1 MSFLRGKGRYAVAAV
16 ALAIAFV
23 LSIQL
28 GERGVQFDLSH
39 ASVSAEEGG
48 DESYNLSSLRI
59 FNRALLQIKEK
70 YVDPDRIDP
79 GQMLFAALESV
90 QNEIPEFVVDYDD
103 DEKVAERTRLE
114 VQVVD
119 ERRSFELRSME
130 SMWEMS
136 LRLKEIFSFVE
147 SHLPDDPERDIKDIE
162 YAAINGMISTLDPHS
177 GLLTPSHYK
186 DMQTQTGGEFGGLG
200 IVISIQDDELTVIS
214 PIDGTP
220 AARKGIRSQDR
231 IVRIGEE
238 STVNMNLNEAVSRL
252 RGEPGTEID
261 VWVERDGW
269 SEPRQFTI
277 ERAIIEIESV
287 ESEPLADKIGYLRIN
302 NFQANTYPDMRT
314 HLQQLREDMG
324 GIDGL
329 ILDMR
334 DNPGGLL
341 DQSVHI
347 SDLFLEEG
355 SIVSTVGHGD
365 TLRDTQE
372 ASSSNTE
379 PDYPM
384 IVLVNEGSASAS
396 EIVAGALQQNDRAIV
411 LGDVTFGKG
420 TVQILYA
427 FPDESA
433 LKLTVAQ
440 YLTPDG
446 ASIQNTGIIPDLQT
460 IPVSIQPRKVSLFRS
475 QLMQRERDMDRALEN
490 PSTRPDDDGP
500 LSLIRYLDEEAFDD
514 EVVDDPNEFELD
526 FAISL
531 GAQLLAGIDNGTNRS
546 RMLEHLQDDLK
557 QIFEREMQE
566 IKEELAALDVDW
578 NPGTS
583 PTDPAYEFEVTSTVG
598 DGAVAAG
605 ESVELTAALTN
616 RSDEPL
622 YRVKALTRSDNF
634 QLRHH
639 EFIFGRVNP
648 GETKEWT
655 IELDIPQD
663 AKNRHDRI
671 EFTVSDDDDEFSGDH
686 HYDLRIEGKQRPHYA
701 FTYELMPDEIV
712 DGLLRTGDEV
722 TLRVHL
728 ENLGEQMGEDTTVYL
743 KNLTGEE
750 IYLEKG
756 RAVVKNL
763 EPGASE
769 SVDLLFEVND
779 VPESGYVSFE
789 LDIYDSGYREFFQ
802 REFQLPVV
810 STESNVETWQGLA
823 TVGDEAAKL
832 FVSTDD
838 QSDPAAR
845 VGKSATLPVI
855 ARSGDDWFKVDLGE
869 RRAWIGGQ
877 YVSVEEGA
885 TGELSGVERV
895 KRFQK
900 PRVVLTPAG
909 LFTDERYIGLD
920 GHIKDEWD
928 IQDYYIIVH
937 HREGPMDVETRKLA
951 YQNVGANQ
959 AELSTDVPLFQGMNR
974 ISLVTRNDAGI
985 STTETIY
992 VYRE

>member
-1 MSFLRGKGRYAVAAV
+1 MSFLRGKGRYFVATV
-16 ALAIAFV
+16 ALAIAFA
-23 LSIQL
+23 LSVQL

-48 DESYNLSSLRI
+48 DEAYRLSSLRI

-79 GQMLFAALESV
+79 TQMLVAALDSV
-90 QNEIPEFVVDYDD
+90 QNEIPEFVVNYEDL
-103 DEKVAERTRLE
+103 DEDGQPTTLE
-114 VQVVD
+114 IQVVD
-119 ERRSFELRSME
+119 ERRTFELRSME

-147 SHLPDDPERDIKDIE
+147 RHLPDDPERDIQDIE
-162 YAAINGMISTLDPHS
+162 YAAINGMVTTLDPHS
-177 GLLTPSHYK
+177 GLLTPTHYEE
-186 DMQTQTGGEFGGLG
+186 MQTQTGGEFGGLG

-238 STVNMNLNEAVSRL
+238 STVNMNLNEAVNRL

-261 VWVERDGW
+261 VWVKRDGW

-287 ESEPLADKIGYLRIN
+287 ESEPLDDKIGYLRVN

-314 HLQQLREDMG
+314 HLQQLRETMG

-347 SDLFLEEG
+347 SNLFLEDG
-355 SIVSTVGHGD
+355 PIVSTVGHGD

-372 ASSSNTE
+372 ASPTNTE
-379 PDYPM
+379 PDYPI

-396 EIVAGALQQNDRAIV
+396 EIVAGALQQNDRAVV
-411 LGDVTFGKG
+411 LGDITFGKG
-420 TVQILYA
+420 TVQILYE
-427 FPDESA
+427 FPDDSA

-460 IPVSIQPRKVSLFRS
+460 IPVSIQPGKVSLFRS

-514 EVVDDPNEFELD
+514 EVVDDPNEFDLD

-531 GAQLLAGIDNGTNRS
+531 SSQLLSGIERGTNRTA
-546 RMLEHLQDDLK
+546 MLEALQGDLEEV
-557 QIFEREMQE
+557 FEREMTE
-566 IKEELAALDVDW
+566 IQSKLADLDIDWTPGSSPEE
-578 NPGTS
+578 PS
-583 PTDPAYEFEVTSTVG
+583 YEFQVRSTA
-598 DGAVAAG
+598 DDEAVLAG
-605 ESVELTAALTN
+605 ESVEVTASLTN
-616 RSDEPL
+616 RSDEAL
-622 YRVKALTRSDNF
+622 HRVKALTRSDNF
-634 QLRHH
+634 QLRHQ
-639 EFIFGRVNP
+639 EFIFGRVEP
-648 GETKEWT
+648 GETREWT
-655 IELDIPQD
+655 IEFDIPQD
-663 AKNRHDRI
+663 TKNRHDRI
-671 EFTVSDDDDEFSGDH
+671 EFKVSDDDGEFAGDH
-686 HYDLRIEGKQRPHYA
+686 HYDLLIKGKERPHYA

-712 DGLLRTGDEV
+712 DGLLRPGDEV

-728 ENLGEQMGEDTTVYL
+728 ENLGQQTGDDTSLYL

-750 IYLEKG
+750 VYLDKG
-756 RAVVKNL
+756 RAVIEGL

-769 SVDLLFEVND
+769 SADLLFEISG
-779 VPESGYVSFE
+779 VPDDGYVTFE
-789 LDIYDSGYREFFQ
+789 LDVYDSGYREFFQ
-802 REFQLPVV
+802 REFRLPVV
-810 STESNVETWQGLA
+810 EESSQVEELEGLA
-823 TVGDEAAKL
+823 TVGEESASL
-832 FVSTDD
+832 FVSTDEK
-838 QSDPAAR
+838 SDRAAR
-845 VGKSATLPVI
+845 VSAGASLPVI
-855 ARSGDDWFKVDLGE
+855 ARSGDEWFKVELDE
-869 RRAWIGGQ
+869 RRAWIRG
-877 YVSVEEGA
+877 SDISFEEGA
-885 TGELSGVERV
+885 TGELSGVERIM
-895 KRFQK
+895 RFQK
-900 PRVVLTPAG
+900 PQVALNPSG
-909 LFTDERYIGLD
+909 LFTTDSFIELEGL
-920 GHIKDEWD
+920 IEDEWD
-928 IQDYYIIVH
+928 IQDYYIMVH

-951 YQNVGANQ
+951 YQNVGSTQ
-959 AELSTDVPLFQGMNR
+959 AELSTDVPLFEGMNQ
-974 ISLVTRNDAGI
+974 ISLVTRNNAGI